1 MSRVLEVVQEELA
14 ELRAQVA
21 RLERIEAEL
30 TGEAVPPG
38 PRKLLPPARPRKAGK
53 REGEQ
58 RRPPSRGSHA
68 ERREALTAQMRKLL
82 EADPK
87 LPAEVARKKLGCSW
101 NLANDLLKQLR
112 K

>member
-1 MSRVLEVVQEELA
+1 MSRVLQAVQEELA

-38 PRKLLPPARPRKAGK
+38 PRKLLPRPRKAGK

>member
-1 MSRVLEVVQEELA
+1 MSRVLQAVQEELA

-38 PRKLLPPARPRKAGK
+38 PRKLLPRPRKAGK

-58 RRPPSRGSHA
+58 RRPPSQGKSGGLR
-68 ERREALTAQMRKLL
+68 ALVAAHLK
-82 EADPK
+82 EHPDDGPK
-87 LPAEVARKKLGCSW
+87 EIAKALGKGVSTVWYHFNALRKKS
-101 NLANDLLKQLR
+101 A
-112 K
+112 